1 MSKNVK
7 GQVST
12 EYLVILAV
20 VLVVALVVVYLVGG
34 FSGLG
39 ASSLETQS
47 KNYWAGASP
56 FAIKTVKATGTTL
69 TLQMANNDLEQLTL
83 TDVSVAG
90 ASVFSTSTTY
100 NSGEEKSVDAT
111 LGTACGNA
119 GAPYQYANVT
129 ITYTKGTITG
139 LKQVG
144 VKPLVGKC
152 S

>member
-1 MSKNVK
+1 MIQK

-20 VLVVALVVVYLVGG
+20 VLVVALVVVYLIGG

-39 ASSLETQS
+39 AGALETQS

-56 FAIKTVKATGTTL
+56 FSVKTVKASGTAM
-69 TLQMANNDLEQLTL
+69 QIEMANNDLEKLTL
-83 TDVSVAG
+83 TDISVDGTSA
-90 ASVFSTSTTY
+90 FSTSTEF
-100 NSGEEKSVDAT
+100 NSGESKTLSAT
-111 LGTACGNA
+111 VAACGA
-119 GAPYQYANVT
+119 TGAPFTYGNVT

-139 LKQVG
+139 LKEVG
-144 VKPLVGKC
+144 QKAFVGKC